1 MDFINGLPYPI
12 GLSVIMVVV
21 DQLSKYGH
29 FVALKHPYS
38 AKTVAEVFVKEITR
52 LHGIP
57 RSIVS
62 DRDPVF
68 TNQFWEKYFRLQ
80 GSKLRMSSAYNPQT
94 DGQTKVL
101 NRCLETYLRCLASSR
116 QKQWSHWLL

>member
-1 MDFINGLPYPI
+1 MDFINGLPYPAR
-12 GLSVIMVVV
+12 LSVIMVVV

-29 FVALKHPYS
+29 FVAVKHPYS
-38 AKTVAEVFVKEITR
+38 AKIVAEVFVKEITR

-68 TNQFWEKYFRLQ
+68 TNQFWEKYFQLQ
-80 GSKLRMSSAYNPQT
+80 GS
-94 DGQTKVL
+94 
-101 NRCLETYLRCLASSR
+101 E
-116 QKQWSHWLL
+116 

>member
-1 MDFINGLPYPI
+1 MDFINGLPYPAR
-12 GLSVIMVVV
+12 LSVIMVMV

-29 FVALKHPYS
+29 FVAIKHPYS
-38 AKTVAEVFVKEITR
+38 AKTVAKVFVKEITR

-68 TNQFWEKYFRLQ
+68 TNQFWEKYFQLQ
-80 GSKLRMSSAYNPQT
+80 GS
-94 DGQTKVL
+94 
-101 NRCLETYLRCLASSR
+101 E
-116 QKQWSHWLL
+116 

>member
-1 MDFINGLPYPI
+1 MDFIDGFPYSA

-68 TNQFWEKYFRLQ
+68 TNQFWEKYFQLQ
-80 GSKLRMSSAYNPQT
+80 GS
-94 DGQTKVL
+94 
-101 NRCLETYLRCLASSR
+101 E
-116 QKQWSHWLL
+116 